1 MRDFKE
7 KLFPLSALLL
17 AFLVLGFMIRILFV
31 ERDNILLAPPDLH
44 IVLDDDPI
52 FVQESYYNWATYQG
66 FKRQQHARKD
76 NESFPSAKDEIITS
90 SEDISLDF
98 GKHAPQQITVA
109 YASTLAGEK
118 TSIPVKNNKFELLPG
133 TYYYFITC
141 EWEKVTPSYEYF
153 GTAKYN
159 LLLTCTK

>member
-7 KLFPLSALLL
+7 KLFPLAVLLL
-17 AFLVLGFMIRILFV
+17 AFLALGFMIRMLFI
-31 ERDNILLAPPDLH
+31 ERDNILTAPPDLY
-44 IVLDDDPI
+44 IGLDDDPVFI
-52 FVQESYYNWATYQG
+52 QESYFEWSTFEGY
-66 FKRQQHARKD
+66 KRKRSARKD

-109 YASTLAGEK
+109 YASTLTGEK